1 MCEKYLD
8 DGVIIPEHIKK
19 MSLKEIEKEIERL
32 EKEHEKTISKSLN

>member
-8 DGVIIPEHIKK
+8 NKVIIPEHIKK

-32 EKEHEKTISKSLN
+32 EKEHEKTIFESLN